1 MFYLLIKIILWCN
14 IFSVIIIRIC
24 MLYDSLFIVRIF
36 NSLYCSDNWVV
47 KYEKVINF
55 EEIL

>member
-47 KYEKVINF
+47 KYEK
-55 EEIL
+55 